1 MQYIKLKNSLLNK
14 ISVIAEVGMAHDGNI
29 NLAHSYIDAVKKTG
43 VSAIKFQTHYADEE
57 STLFDKFRVKNKYIC
72 DKTRYDYWKRTEFKK
87 YEWMELKRHAES
99 VGLIFLSTPFSI
111 KAFQVLNS
119 IGIKAWKIGSG
130 EVSNVPFIEILAKTK
145 KPIILSTG
153 LSTVDEI
160 SESIQVIN
168 KYHNNIALL
177 QCTSLYP
184 CPINRI
190 GINVID
196 FLKKKFSLKVG
207 FSDHS
212 GNPLTSLIASNNGA
226 EIIEVHVIMNRE
238 MNGFDKD
245 SSLTIEDLKFL
256 NNAIDYKNRLLSK
269 KIDKNKIYKDLKK
282 NKFLFEKSIFIIR
295 DKLKGQ
301 KIKLSDIS
309 FRKPALGIK
318 VRNYKKV
325 IGKVTKIKIKK
336 NSFLKEKDIFNY

>member
-1 MQYIKLKNSLLNK
+1 MKPDNSFLNK
-14 ISVIAEVGMAHDGNI
+14 ISVVAEVGMAHDGNI
-29 NLAHSYIDAVKKTG
+29 NLAHNYIEAVRKTG

-57 STLFDKFRVKNKYIC
+57 STLFDKFISKNKYIC
-72 DKTRYDYWKRTEFKK
+72 DNTRYDYWKRTEFNQN
-87 YEWMELKRHAES
+87 EWMELKKHAES

-111 KAFQVLNS
+111 KAFKILNN
-119 IGIKAWKIGSG
+119 IGIKAWKVGSG
-130 EVSNVPFIEILAKTK
+130 ELNNIPFIDILAKTK

-160 SESIQVIN
+160 SESIKVIN

-184 CPINRI
+184 CPIEKI
-190 GINVID
+190 GLNVIN
-196 FLKKKFSLKVG
+196 FLKEKFNLKVG

-212 GNPLTSLIASNNGA
+212 GNPLTSLIASDHGA
-226 EIIEVHVIMNRE
+226 EIIEVHVIMSRE
-238 MNGFDKD
+238 MPGFDKE
-245 SSLTIEDLKFL
+245 SSLTIEELRFL
-256 NNAIDYKNRLLSK
+256 NNAINYKNKLLYNK
-269 KIDKNKIYKDLKK
+269 VNKNKIYKDLKR

-295 DKLKGQ
+295 NKLKNQ

-309 FRKPALGIK
+309 YRKPALGIK
-318 VRNYKKV
+318 ARNYKKV
-325 IGKVTKIKIKK
+325 IGKLTKIKIKK